1 MVDLCEPRDLW
12 DHGLPRGGVANP
24 GRPVPLIDPLAD
36 TFTLGEHCFSDDDV
50 VRLRPAA
57 GGSMPGG
64 LTAGAT
70 YYVKV
75 VDDVHFQ
82 LAASSG
88 GAAINILTAG
98 QSVLVVAPINYQAAC
113 AWASQIV
120 FDMVP
125 AHAVPFTSPVPPILR
140 MTAAELAARKIM
152 QVTGSGESVSLT
164 ALADLALKRVERWA
178 TGVPIRDANATAAAN
193 LAASAT
199 LSPTAPNTDRRGWGQ
214 YGGL

>member
-12 DHGLPRGGVANP
+12 DHGLPRGAVANP
-24 GRPVPLIDPLAD
+24 GRVAALIDPLTD
-36 TFTLGEHCFSDDDV
+36 TLTLGEHCFSDDDQ

-57 GGSMPGG
+57 GGSMPAG

-70 YYVKV
+70 YYVKAT
-75 VDDVHFQ
+75 DDAHFQ
-82 LAASSG
+82 LAASPG
-88 GAAINILTAG
+88 GSVVNILTAG
-98 QSVLVVAPINYQAAC
+98 MSVLVVAPINYQAAC

-125 AHAVPFTSPVPPILR
+125 AHAVPATSPVPPILR

-152 QVTGSGESVSLT
+152 QVTGSGEAVSLT
-164 ALADLALKRVERWA
+164 ALADMAFKRVERWA
-178 TGVPIRDANATAAAN
+178 TGVPIRDANATEASN
-193 LAASAT
+193 LAASAAR
-199 LSPTAPNTDRRGWGQ
+199 SPTAAPLDVRGWHR

>member
-12 DHGLPRGGVANP
+12 DHGLPRGAVANP
-24 GRPVPLIDPLAD
+24 GRAVSLVDPLTD
-36 TFTLGEHCFSDDDV
+36 TLTLGEHCFSDGDS
-50 VRLRPAA
+50 VRLRPAN

-75 VDDVHFQ
+75 TDDAHFQ
-82 LAASSG
+82 LAAVAD

-98 QSVLVVAPINYQAAC
+98 QSVLVVAPINYAAAC

-120 FDMVP
+120 CDMVP
-125 AHAVPFTSPVPPILR
+125 AHAVPFLDPVPAILR

-152 QVTGSGESVSLT
+152 QVTGSGESVALT
-164 ALADLALKRVERWA
+164 ALADAAFKRVERWA
-178 TGVPIRDANATAAAN
+178 TGVPIRDADATVASN
-193 LAASAT
+193 LAASAV
-199 LSPTAPNTDRRGWGQ
+199 LSPTAPLTDRRGWGQ